1 MNATKAN
8 LLNSV
13 ILIAIGGWGYF
24 DGDGKSMTALIPVI
38 FGVVLLLCNNGI
50 KNQNKIIAHI
60 AVLATFIC
68 IVGLFMPLKGAIERG
83 NDMAIV
89 RVTAM
94 ILSGLVALIF
104 FIKSFIDNRKA
115 SK

>member
-13 ILIAIGGWGYF
+13 ILIVVGGWGYF
-24 DGDGKSMTALIPVI
+24 DGDGKSVTALIPVI

-50 KNQNKIIAHI
+50 KNQNKVIAHI
-60 AVLATFIC
+60 AVFATFIC
-68 IVGLFMPLKGAIERG
+68 LVGLFMPLKGAIERG
-83 NDMAIV
+83 NDIAV
-89 RVTAM
+89 GRVSAM
-94 ILSGLVALIF
+94 IISSITALIF
-104 FIKSFIDNRKA
+104 FIKSFIENRKA